1 MSLSKLGTN
10 LKLLRESAGLSRN
23 HIERTY
29 RIPASTV
36 FSWESNKCFDIKLT
50 KLLNYLDVY
59 KKLGFSVTIDSLLS
73 EKQLSPVSYKFSILN
88 NFLVSSF
95 GIYLLQKIP
104 NILFYSD
111 REENIL
117 YLNPL
122 YHNTESL
129 DVKERMNA
137 NTLTAGQMLL
147 KANNGYRAQIAEV
160 LTGKTVNA
168 EYRHAG
174 DHILKIQL
182 HPNIYTHT
190 NKIIGFVATIVN

>member
-1 MSLSKLGTN
+1 MPLSKLGAN

-23 HIERTY
+23 HIERNY
-29 RIPASTV
+29 KIPTGTV
-36 FSWESNKCFDIKLT
+36 LAWESNKCLDIKLT
-50 KLLNYLDVY
+50 KLMNYLDVY

-73 EKQLSPVSYKFSILN
+73 EKQFSPVSCKLSILN

-95 GIYLLQKIP
+95 GIDLLQKIP

-111 REENIL
+111 RDENIL

-122 YHNTESL
+122 YHNTDSL

-147 KANNGYRAQIAEV
+147 KANNEYRAQIDEV
-160 LTGKTVNA
+160 LKGKTVNA
-168 EYRHAG
+168 EYHHAG
-174 DHILKIQL
+174 DHMLKIQL
-182 HPNIYTHT
+182 QPNIYTHT
-190 NKIIGFVATIVN
+190 NKTIGFVATIVN